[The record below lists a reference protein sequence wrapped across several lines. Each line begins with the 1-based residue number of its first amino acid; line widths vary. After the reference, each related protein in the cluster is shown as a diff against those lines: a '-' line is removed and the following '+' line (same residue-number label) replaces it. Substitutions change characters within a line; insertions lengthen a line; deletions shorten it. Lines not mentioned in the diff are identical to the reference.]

1 MHPVNL
7 LDLILIHNVLVRL
20 LQQLGLC
27 VKPIA
32 LHCNLLVRNIRQDI
46 IKLRQILRSLELLLM
61 LSIRAMMI
69 DVYRTRSFR
78 LPLLLVLFLIDHKRL
93 EIDFDRD
100 PWLLLYRNVLYF
112 FNVLVL
118 AVAASD
124 FRFLLI
130 IIMRKRIR
138 LIIVRN
144 LIAVLQPCFLLRMPV
159 LV

>member
-1 MHPVNL
+1 
-7 LDLILIHNVLVRL
+7 
-20 LQQLGLC
+20 
-27 VKPIA
+27 
-32 LHCNLLVRNIRQDI
+32 
-46 IKLRQILRSLELLLM
+46 
-61 LSIRAMMI
+61 MMI
-69 DVYRTRSFR
+69 DVNRTRSFR

-100 PWLLLYRNVLYF
+100 PWLLLYWNVLYF

-118 AVAASD
+118 GVAASD

-144 LIAVLQPCFLLRMPV
+144 LIAVLLPCFLLRMPV